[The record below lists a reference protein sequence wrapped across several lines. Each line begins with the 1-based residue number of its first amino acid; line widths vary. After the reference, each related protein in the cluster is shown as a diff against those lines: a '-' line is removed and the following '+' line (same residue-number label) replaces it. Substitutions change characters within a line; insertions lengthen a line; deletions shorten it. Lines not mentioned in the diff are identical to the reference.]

1 MSSSSSSSS
10 FSFSP
15 SSSSSS
21 PSRSTTPRTPEFEER
36 YPAQWPPFWRTT
48 MVDAAVTYV
57 TTLLAAVWN
66 LGGLAELFVEEV
78 SGEELRE
85 EGFSEDIDIFFRFV
99 FAVFESSEVVR
110 VSGDIV
116 MANHEAELKLGYMR
130 LRWEKEQEKRG
141 KGGML
146 WLADDEY
153 LSGEH
158 LFLDPVA
165 MKLYMQSEKDYLN
178 DAFLAQALNSFCIT

>member
-10 FSFSP
+10 FSFSA
-15 SSSSSS
+15 SSSSS
-21 PSRSTTPRTPEFEER
+21 PSRSPTPRTLEFEER

-57 TTLLAAVWN
+57 TTLLATVWN

-85 EGFSEDIDIFFRFV
+85 E
-99 FAVFESSEVVR
+99 
-110 VSGDIV
+110 
-116 MANHEAELKLGYMR
+116 ANHEAELKLGYMR

-165 MKLYMQSEKDYLN
+165 MKLYMQSERDYLN

>member
-1 MSSSSSSSS
+1 
-10 FSFSP
+10 
-15 SSSSSS
+15 
-21 PSRSTTPRTPEFEER
+21 
-36 YPAQWPPFWRTT
+36 

-85 EGFSEDIDIFFRFV
+85 E
-99 FAVFESSEVVR
+99 
-110 VSGDIV
+110 
-116 MANHEAELKLGYMR
+116 ANHEAELKLGYMR